1 MSEVKMITQAERIL
15 NKFGGHMKLAKPPP
29 PLRRPPPLTQIYKWT
44 YDRSKGGTNGVIPN
58 VALFDIVQAAK
69 SKGIILT
76 SEDLDFRPRSIE
88 VNSVNPVN

>member
-15 NKFGGHMKLAKPPP
+15 KKFGGHMKLAKALKDIGCPKSI
-29 PLRRPPPLTQIYKWT
+29 TQIYKWT

-69 SKGIILT
+69 AKGIVLT
-76 SEDLDFRPRSIE
+76 SEDLDFRPKSIE
-88 VNSVNPVN
+88 VNSVNPIN